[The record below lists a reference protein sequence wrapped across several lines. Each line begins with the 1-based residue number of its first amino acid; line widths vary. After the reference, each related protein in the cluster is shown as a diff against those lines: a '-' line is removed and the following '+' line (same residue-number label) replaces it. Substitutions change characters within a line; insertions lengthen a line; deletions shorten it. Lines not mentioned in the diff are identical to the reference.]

1 MKTVTLRRE
10 QIHTGSLILVN
21 AQHPYHEDAGE
32 HTLLAVDPK
41 TPQVLLEAHAAAAL
55 SRLMDKLN
63 GWKQITAVSG
73 WRSREE
79 QQEIYAQSL
88 RDSGRV
94 FTQQF
99 VALPGHSEHQTGL
112 AIDLARTQEHIDF
125 IRPDFPYSG
134 ICQVFRQYMASY
146 GFVERYP
153 CGKEA
158 ITGIAWEP
166 WHFRYVG
173 TPHAAIMEQ
182 HGFVLEEYIS
192 FLKDYPY
199 GKKWYTHWR
208 KETCA
213 EISYLEADKAADTR
227 LEVDDCVSYTISG
240 NNSTGYVITEWR
252 A

>member
-1 MKTVTLRRE
+1 MKALVLQKK

-21 AQHPYHEDAGE
+21 AQYPYHEDVDGR
-32 HTLLAVDPK
+32 TLLAVDSK
-41 TPQVLLEAHAAAAL
+41 APQVLLETHAAKAL
-55 SRLMDKLN
+55 SLLMHTLN
-63 GWKQITAVSG
+63 GWEQITAVSG
-73 WRSREE
+73 WRSRKE

-88 RDSGRV
+88 RDSGKA

-112 AIDLARTQEHIDF
+112 AIDLARTQEQIDF

-199 GKKWYTHWR
+199 GKKWYAHR
-208 KETCA
+208 IKETCA

-227 LEVDDCVSYTISG
+227 LEVDDCVSNTISG
-240 NNSTGYVITEWR
+240 NNSDGYIITMWR
-252 A
+252 T

>member
-1 MKTVTLRRE
+1 MKTVTLRRK

-21 AQHPYHEDAGE
+21 AQYPYNENVDGR
-32 HTLLAVDPK
+32 TLLAVDPRA
-41 TPQVLLEAHAAAAL
+41 PQVLLESHAAKAL
-55 SRLMDKLN
+55 YRLMDKLN
-63 GWKQITAVSG
+63 GWEQITAVSG
-73 WRSREE
+73 WRSRKE

-88 RDSGRV
+88 RDSGKA

-112 AIDLARTQEHIDF
+112 AIDLARTQEQIDF

-158 ITGIAWEP
+158 ITEIAWEP

-192 FLKDYPY
+192 FLKGYPY
-199 GKKWYTHWR
+199 GKKWYTHR
-208 KETCA
+208 TKDACA
-213 EISYLEADKAADTR
+213 EISYLEADRSGDSQ
-227 LEVDDCVSYTISG
+227 LEVDDSLPFAISG
-240 NNSTGYVITEWR
+240 SNSDGYIITMWR
-252 A
+252 T